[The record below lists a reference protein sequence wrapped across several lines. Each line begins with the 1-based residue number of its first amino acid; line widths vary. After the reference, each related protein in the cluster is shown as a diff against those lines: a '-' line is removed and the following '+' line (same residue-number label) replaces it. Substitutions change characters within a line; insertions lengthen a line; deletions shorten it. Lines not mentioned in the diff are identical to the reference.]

1 MKRLRKRTVL
11 RYFIGIEI
19 LLLLGCGKNY
29 PDIVVK
35 PSQEDRQADG
45 SVYNPSTQSFLREK
59 HWLESVEKLDLKL
72 DRNWKGTVTLKSSD
86 EKHTFSLH
94 NIPLDTLVPRFH
106 YQPHSSP
113 DEFDR
118 YNLMMAEFARNGIS
132 VPKGE
137 KGDDLA
143 HFQSNLEEKAPW
155 SLGGDYVLCNQK

>member
-11 RYFIGIEI
+11 RYVIGIEI

-35 PSQEDRQADG
+35 PTQEDRQADG

-72 DRNWKGTVTLKSSD
+72 DRNWKGTVTLKSSNK
-86 EKHTFSLH
+86 KHTFSLH

-106 YQPHSSP
+106 YQPHSPP
-113 DEFDR
+113 DEFDK
-118 YNLMMAEFARNGIS
+118 L
-132 VPKGE
+132 
-137 KGDDLA
+137 
-143 HFQSNLEEKAPW
+143 
-155 SLGGDYVLCNQK
+155 